1 MRIFPKNF
9 FRKTVQPED
18 GFLVFQLKYNIFV
31 DDNPKLLS
39 VNNLSKN
46 FGTVAALVGVNFSIE
61 PGEVLGVVGQR
72 GSGKSTLFQLL
83 SGVYSPT
90 SGEIFLDGDRTV
102 FKNAPHAQ
110 KLGIFSIQQN
120 PNLAENLD
128 VVSNV
133 FLGREIRRRGLLPIR
148 PDQAEMIQKTWQIFE
163 TFHVSPELIYKKVAN
178 LSNEQKQIVALS
190 KLLCQPA
197 RLLLMDEPLA
207 ALRYNRQK
215 MLLEKIQELSEQNI
229 SVIISSD
236 DLKQLFAVTHRI
248 LVLYRGNQVALRQTS
263 ESTPREIVELIVG
276 TNRQEQVTPVIW
288 AFENYHAAQQQAEE
302 LRRTQMALRQS
313 LEVQDSLN
321 RQLIERLRD
330 QVEALDRLN
339 LALQEANR
347 RWMTESETA
356 RKALAR
362 ELHDQVI
369 QDLLS
374 FNYQLEEAE
383 NVAEDEQ
390 HRQDLAEIRGGI
402 RSVVSSLRQICS
414 DLRPPTIDS
423 HGLPA
428 AIRSLTHQWTQ
439 HTGIQV
445 QLEMDPGLGRLPE
458 TIELS
463 VFRIIQEGLSNV
475 RKHANASLVKLTMLR
490 TPTASLIVRLMDNG
504 QGFSKPINLAELSE
518 EKHFGLVGISERVT
532 LLGGTMQMTTAPH
545 GGLELLIEIP
555 SPYPTI
561 TA

>member
-1 MRIFPKNF
+1 MNEN
-9 FRKTVQPED
+9 Q
-18 GFLVFQLKYNIFV
+18 
-31 DDNPKLLS
+31 KLLS
-39 VNNLSKN
+39 VSNLSKY

-61 PGEVLGVVGQR
+61 PGDVLGVVGQR

-83 SGVYSPT
+83 SGVHSPT
-90 SGEIFLDGDRTV
+90 SGEIYLNGARTI

-110 KLGIFSIQQN
+110 SLGIYSIQQN

-133 FLGREIRRRGLLPIR
+133 FLGREIRRSSLFPLR
-148 PDQAEMIQKTWQIFE
+148 PDQTRMIQQTWKLLESFN
-163 TFHVSPELIYKKVAN
+163 VSPDLIYEKVAN
-178 LSNEQKQIVALS
+178 LSNEQKQIVALA
-190 KLLCQPA
+190 KLLCQPSS
-197 RLLLMDEPLA
+197 LLLMDEPLA
-207 ALRYNRQK
+207 ALSYDRQK
-215 MLLEKIQELSEQNI
+215 KLLHRIQELSEQNV

-236 DLKQLFAVTHRI
+236 DLKQLFAVTNRI
-248 LVLYRGNQVALRQTS
+248 LVLYRGSQVALRLTS

-276 TNRQEQVTPVIW
+276 SNRQEQVTPVIW
-288 AFENYHAAQQQAEE
+288 AFENYHTAQQQAEE

-347 RWMTESETA
+347 RLMTESETA

-383 NVAEDEQ
+383 NATEDEQ
-390 HRQDLAEIRGGI
+390 RRMDLAEIRGGI
-402 RSVVSSLRQICS
+402 RAVVSSLRQICS

-423 HGLPA
+423 HGLSA
-428 AIRSLTHQWTQ
+428 AIRSLAHQWTQ

-445 QLEMDPGLGRLPE
+445 QLEIDPALGRLPE
-458 TIELS
+458 PIELS

-475 RKHANASLVKLTMLR
+475 RKHANATLVKLTLLR
-490 TPTASLIVRLMDNG
+490 TSTASLVVQLMDNG
-504 QGFSKPINLAELSE
+504 QGFAKPINLAELSG
-518 EKHFGLVGISERVT
+518 EKHFGLIGISERVT
-532 LLGGTMQMTTAPH
+532 LLGGTMQMTTSPH

-555 SPYPTI
+555 SPYPSI
-561 TA
+561 IA